1 MPVSPWAAGY
11 ARCGRRCGPR
21 QVNTLFQRILA
32 IAYEKAVRRAW
43 VKSVFL
49 AGRCVDLRCAR
60 IGGSDRFVVDR
71 LRGLGVAYF
80 QRKQSRVLFIGSVG

>member
-1 MPVSPWAAGY
+1 MRRHLYAGVANGRGICTLSAAS
-11 ARCGRRCGPR
+11 RPR
-21 QVNTLFQRILA
+21 QLNTLFQRILA

-71 LRGLGVAYF
+71 LRGLGVA
-80 QRKQSRVLFIGSVG
+80 

>member
-1 MPVSPWAAGY
+1 MPVSPPAAGY
-11 ARCGRRCGPR
+11 ARCRRRRGPR
-21 QVNTLFQRILA
+21 QLNTLFQRILA

-71 LRGLGVAYF
+71 LRGLGVA
-80 QRKQSRVLFIGSVG
+80 